1 MSRWGN
7 GWCVAHTRENGDNMT
22 VKRVLIIDDEQG
34 IRKIVEISL
43 KAIAGWEVLVAAS
56 GQEGLAIAAAEHPD
70 AILLD
75 VMMPEMDGI
84 ATFHQMQATPELQAI
99 PTILLTAKAQT
110 NEQHQFTELAI
121 TGVITKPFKA
131 PDLVKQMRSLLN
143 W

>member
-1 MSRWGN
+1 MG
-7 GWCVAHTRENGDNMT
+7 T
-22 VKRVLIIDDEQG
+22 KRVLIIDDEPG
-34 IRKIVEISL
+34 IRQIVQISL
-43 KAIAGWEVLVAAS
+43 KAIAGWEVLLAAS
-56 GQEGLAIAAAEHPD
+56 GKEGIAMAMAELPD

-84 ATFHQMQATPELQAI
+84 STFQQMQTYSELQSI

-110 NEQHQFTELAI
+110 IEQRQFSELGV

-131 PDLVKQMRSLLN
+131 QDLVKQMRSLLN

>member
-1 MSRWGN
+1 MVN
-7 GWCVAHTRENGDNMT
+7 
-22 VKRVLIIDDEQG
+22 KRVLIIDDEPG
-34 IRKIVEISL
+34 IRQIVQISL
-43 KAIAGWEVLVAAS
+43 KAIAQWEVLVAAS
-56 GQEGLAIAAAEHPD
+56 GKEGINMAIAELPD

-84 ATFHQMQATPELQAI
+84 STFKQMRTNDVLQSI
-99 PTILLTAKAQT
+99 PTILLTAKAQST
-110 NEQHQFTELAI
+110 DKHQFTELAI

>member
-1 MSRWGN
+1 
-7 GWCVAHTRENGDNMT
+7 MT
-22 VKRVLIIDDEQG
+22 AKRVLIIDDECG

-43 KAIAGWEVLVAAS
+43 KAIAGWEVLTAAS
-56 GQEGLAIAAAEHPD
+56 GQEGLAIAAAERPD

-84 ATFHQMQATPELQAI
+84 DTFQQMQADPELCSI

-110 NEQHQFTELAI
+110 SEQRQFTDLPI
-121 TGVITKPFKA
+121 TGVITKPVKA
-131 PDLVKQMRSLLN
+131 PDLVNQMRSLLN